1 MAYEQSS
8 VTCSI
13 SVRLTLPG
21 NLGFPLVE
29 QVGIYVKALDA
40 DTETVIAVRTDTN
53 VAEMNTYL
61 SGWTLAQETTN
72 LEPGEAMIL
81 ESDVVLPVKRVYHV
95 VLFARQMHIDG
106 VQMRLH
112 RWFEKKYEAEIDANS
127 GLVSIIEIPPGVGS
141 VEDGNDGAFSAVLF
155 DNFRRIS
162 RQNMND
168 DEDINFVQDCSGLA
182 LASTLPFS
190 STVTAPNLGEC
201 AQLCEDS
208 PLCSYFD
215 YEAAN
220 NNCVLWK
227 GTGINKQQLVSAP
240 VVDGSSPAPRQCW
253 AKKGLIEASSN
264 VELCDALNVP
274 DVVSYTGT
282 PQGCTATVNS
292 SCPNGSYFNGYECI
306 VGTEPNCA
314 TGFIAWKSKCM
325 NNTEFCADICSQEG
339 QIGVPASK
347 LNQYKQLC
355 PACAGRMRNASKQLD
370 AGQQCGDC
378 EWDCKSGMTAIYD
391 ANNNKVCGVKCT
403 TSRGY
408 HDSQHVRKFN
418 AGNITR
424 HSWTDP
430 SNQSRLNT
438 VYPHDR
444 HGQGAIVGKCL
455 NLDNRNQYSGP
466 AVGPPITHTVEIVAP
481 SCGSVIGATGFSGC

>member
-1 MAYEQSS
+1 
-8 VTCSI
+8 
-13 SVRLTLPG
+13 
-21 NLGFPLVE
+21 
-29 QVGIYVKALDA
+29 
-40 DTETVIAVRTDTN
+40 
-53 VAEMNTYL
+53 MNEYL

-95 VLFARQMHIDG
+95 VLFARQIHIDG

-127 GLVSIIEIPPGVGS
+127 GLVSIVEIPPGVGS

-162 RQNMND
+162 RKNMND

-190 STVTAPNLGEC
+190 STETAPNLGEC

-264 VELCDALNVP
+264 VELCSNLDVP
-274 DVVSYTGT
+274 DVVSYMGT

-306 VGTEPNCA
+306 EGTEPICGS
-314 TGFIAWKSKCM
+314 GFTLWKGECTS
-325 NNTEFCADICSQEG
+325 NADFCADICSQAG
-339 QIGVPASK
+339 HIGVPESK
-347 LNQYKQLC
+347 LALYKQTC
-355 PACAGRMRNASKQLD
+355 PGNCASRMRVASKQYG
-370 AGQQCGDC
+370 AGALLYTTRYTHCNNVTAAQREQNK
-378 EWDCKSGMTAIYD
+378 WDCAGDMEGVGNMD
-391 ANNNKVCGVKCT
+391 PANGNCRMVCGRKCFVGFPGNGGT
-403 TSRGY
+403 ARYRFHGSIPWWWWRWNYGGSRG
-408 HDSQHVRKFN
+408 
-418 AGNITR
+418 
-424 HSWTDP
+424 W
-430 SNQSRLNT
+430 
-438 VYPHDR
+438 DR
-444 HGQGAIVGKCL
+444 HPDRNNASSSGSCFTSKKGSNTSYQQFEL
-455 NLDNRNQYSGP
+455 NVLAD
-466 AVGPPITHTVEIVAP
+466 
-481 SCGSVIGATGFSGC
+481 SCSHMGGGSC